1 MNIFHRQQPRLLWIG
16 LENGFDIIVTL
27 SRFIASGFWTG
38 YWPLIAPGSFASLIS
53 LCLFIVI
60 KVFVTTNPLL
70 LTIITVLLILIG
82 FWSCQKVVSN
92 QEPDPSYC
100 VIDEWAGQWVTV
112 LFIPFEWYFLV
123 LGFFLFRLLDIFKP
137 FGIKRLEQ
145 ISGGAGVMCD
155 DLAAGALGS
164 ILIIVLALGLKA
176 VQL

>member
-1 MNIFHRQQPRLLWIG
+1 L
-16 LENGFDIIVTL
+16 TL

-38 YWPLIAPGSFASLIS
+38 YWPLIAPGSFASFIS

-60 KVFVTTNPLL
+60 KVFITTNPLV

-82 FWSCQKVVSN
+82 FWSCQKIVSIE
-92 QEPDPSYC
+92 EPDPSYC

-145 ISGGAGVMCD
+145 ISGGAGIMWD
-155 DLAAGALGS
+155 DLAAGVLGS
-164 ILIIVLALGLKA
+164 ILITVLALGLSA
-176 VQL
+176 VK